1 MCLGIPGKVIQIEG
15 DMAQVEVAGVIRE
28 AGLHLLDGIEVGDYV
43 ILHAGFAIQ
52 KLDEESA
59 LATLRTLE
67 EMLRET

>member
-15 DMAQVEVAGVIRE
+15 DMAQVDVGGVIRE
-28 AGLHLLDGIEVGDYV
+28 AGLHLLDGVEVGDYV